1 MASSKITLSE
11 ASRLTGKD
19 KTTLF
24 KWVKSGKMSATREG
38 KIWMVDPSELH
49 RVTGFVIE
57 KSTMNSM
64 VDSMTVNDSNKSTV
78 TGSRAPSSLNS
89 MNNQRSEFNDN
100 SMTVNA
106 QIASLETEV
115 RLLREMNTDLKT
127 RLDRA
132 EEDRR
137 KVTFLLEHQLDR
149 NPQSLNQE
157 THTEV
162 PGMPV
167 EEQTEKSGTEVA
179 GQVEKGRLWR
189 LLGLK

>member
-57 KSTMNSM
+57 KSTMNSTTE
-64 VDSMTVNDSNKSTV
+64 SMNVNDGQNSTM
-78 TGSRAPSSLNS
+78 TAFNAPESLKS

-100 SMTVNA
+100 SLTVNA

-137 KVTFLLEHQLDR
+137 KVTYLLEHQLEKK
-149 NPQSLNQE
+149 QSSRSE
-157 THTEV
+157 EHTSEL
-162 PGMPV
+162 
-167 EEQTEKSGTEVA
+167 QSH
-179 GQVEKGRLWR
+179 
-189 LLGLK
+189 